1 MPRRPPSALAVPSDR
16 LAPLLGLLLL
26 VLAPLLTVGWIGEE
40 VLEQERFAFESP
52 LMLWIHAHTTPG
64 LLHLST
70 ALHVLG
76 GPEVMGPVFVAVTV
90 ALWFRRDGSDSNSSR
105 TNHRDEFPS
114 PPSRLFFHSL
124 RSNTSR
130 TALESFEVRLR
141 QRAQAVFALYALGGA
156 VLLNALMK
164 LVFHRPRPELWPR
177 TVIENGASFP
187 SGHSMFAAALWS
199 VAALLLWRTR
209 WRWPALGLGVAYCL
223 LMGSSRLVLGVH
235 YPTDVLAGL
244 LTGLAWVYGA
254 WSLLGHPSGARP
266 AHPGAPAPG
275 QEALAVPADGPLR

>member
-1 MPRRPPSALAVPSDR
+1 MPRLARPPLQAQPPLSARTVSV
-16 LAPLLGLLLL
+16 LGLLLL

-52 LMLWIHAHTTPG
+52 LMLWIHAHTAPG

-90 ALWFRRDGSDSNSSR
+90 ALWF
-105 TNHRDEFPS
+105 
-114 PPSRLFFHSL
+114 
-124 RSNTSR
+124 
-130 TALESFEVRLR
+130 R

-177 TVIENGASFP
+177 AVTENGASFP

-199 VAALLLWRTR
+199 VATLLLWRTR
-209 WRWPALGLGVAYCL
+209 WRWPALGLGVAYSL
-223 LMGSSRLVLGVH
+223 LMGGSRLVLGVH
-235 YPTDVLAGL
+235 YPTDVLVGL
-244 LTGLAWVYGA
+244 LTGLAWVYGVWA
-254 WSLLGHPSGARP
+254 LLGHPGGARP
-266 AHPGAPAPG
+266 VPLGPVQK
-275 QEALAVPADGPLR
+275 QEALAGPVSGPLQ

>member
-1 MPRRPPSALAVPSDR
+1 MPRRPLSAPAVPADR

-52 LMLWIHAHTTPG
+52 LMLWIHAHTAPG

-90 ALWFRRDGSDSNSSR
+90 ALWFR
-105 TNHRDEFPS
+105 
-114 PPSRLFFHSL
+114 
-124 RSNTSR
+124 
-130 TALESFEVRLR
+130 
-141 QRAQAVFALYALGGA
+141 QRAQAFFALYALGGA

-177 TVIENGASFP
+177 TVTENGASFP

-199 VAALLLWRTR
+199 VTVLLLWRTR

-223 LMGSSRLVLGVH
+223 LMGGSRLVLGVH

-244 LTGLAWVYGA
+244 LTGLAWVYGV
-254 WSLLGHPSGARP
+254 WSLLGHPGGARP
-266 AHPGAPAPG
+266 APLGPVQE
-275 QEALAVPADGPLR
+275 QEALASPVGGTLR